1 MNFDYSDKALLD
13 RGKYLTEVIDT
24 IPNKATYKDIES
36 LPEGKLIIPWS
47 PSAGKTTAIRQFIVQ
62 NLSEKTGV
70 FATKLI
76 DDIEQ
81 FRYDVIAQAM
91 YLRKITKILCDKL
104 IQSISSKEEFDVASV
119 RLSNWVICSHE
130 RLFIEPS
137 SLLFLRDTT
146 FVYKVEEL
154 NNVVREYLFIDE
166 YPSNLYKSFRVRDLY
181 PVKSIDDKTGLHS
194 IEDFATRMMIRNSF
208 INEVYENYDNPRYS
222 LDVGLINN
230 IPTPTNQS
238 IDKDY
243 QRGLDNP
250 KSVASRNRVCFFSNI
265 LAEKLIEMEN
275 TNTYASMLYYS
286 ISDLP
291 PLNTYVFDG
300 TGDLLTK
307 DSSIWTTVNSKFP
320 RTLSIIDN
328 KINLVQTR
336 VKRRDSTEVIV
347 EEYSRIISRI
357 IEDNPKSKLLV
368 YVWKNSRK
376 TKDETELLSEEL
388 GKLFPQVNFVTY
400 QSGKERVT
408 SEYSDSDVAVILGS
422 FYLPNSIIELLNNI
436 TKSDSKSV
444 DYTLSLLIQF
454 LYRTQ
459 ARKGL
464 PIKLYIDND
473 YDYCID
479 DLCYNLN
486 IRNHKVVN
494 YIEYTE
500 DELLIKSR
508 IDNVLGSQLTKSELV
523 DLTGYSSIN
532 TKPDRIISRLY
543 RLGYHT
549 EVVDDGRYNSYII
562 SKI

>member
-1 MNFDYSDKALLD
+1 MNFDYSEKALLN

-24 IPNKATYKDIES
+24 IPNKATYKDIEI
-36 LPEGKLIIPWS
+36 LPEGKLIVPWS

-91 YLRKITKILCDKL
+91 YLRKMPKILCDKL

-146 FVYKVEEL
+146 FVYKVQEL
-154 NNVVREYLFIDE
+154 SNVVRGYLFIDE
-166 YPSNLYKSFRVRDLY
+166 YPTNLYKSFKVRDLY
-181 PVKSIDDKTGLHS
+181 TVKSIDDKTGLS
-194 IEDFATRMMIRNSF
+194 TIEDSATRMMIRNSF
-208 INEVYENYDNPRYS
+208 INEVYENYDNPKYS

-243 QRGLDNP
+243 KRGLDNP

-275 TNTYASMLYYS
+275 TNTYSNTLYYS

-291 PLNTYVFDG
+291 PVNTYVFDG

-307 DSSIWTTVNSKFP
+307 ESSIWTTIESKYP
-320 RTLSIIDN
+320 RRLSLIDN
-328 KINLVQTR
+328 KVNLVKTK
-336 VKRRDSTEVIV
+336 VKRRDSTDTIV
-347 EEYSRIISRI
+347 EEYSRVISRI
-357 IEDNPKSKLLV
+357 IKDNPKSKLLV
-368 YVWKNSRK
+368 YVWKNSK
-376 TKDETELLSEEL
+376 NTKDETELLSDKL
-388 GKLFPQVNFVTY
+388 SNLFPEVNFITY

-408 SEYSDSDVAVILGS
+408 SEYADSDIAVVLGS
-422 FYLPNSIIELLNNI
+422 FYLPNPIIDLLNNI
-436 TKSDSKSV
+436 THSKSKSV

-454 LYRTQ
+454 LFRTQ

-479 DLCYNLN
+479 DLCYNLG
-486 IRNHKVVN
+486 ISNHTVS
-494 YIEYTE
+494 YLSDYTE
-500 DELLIKSR
+500 DELLIKSEV
-508 IDNVLGSQLTKSELV
+508 DKVLGNKLSKIELV
-523 DLTGYSSIN
+523 GLLGYSSRNTRPNIIIN
-532 TKPDRIISRLY
+532 KLNK
-543 RLGYHT
+543 LGY
-549 EVVDDGRYNSYII
+549 EVEVLDDSRHSSYVIN
-562 SKI
+562 K

>member
-36 LPEGKLIIPWS
+36 LPSGKLIVPWS

-91 YLRKITKILCDKL
+91 YLRKMPKILCEKL
-104 IQSISSKEEFDVASV
+104 ITSISSKEEFDVASV

-146 FVYKVEEL
+146 FVYKVQEL
-154 NNVVREYLFIDE
+154 SNVVRGYLFIDE
-166 YPSNLYKSFRVRDLY
+166 YPTNLYKSFRVRDLY
-181 PVKSIDDKTGLHS
+181 PVKSIDDKTGLS
-194 IEDFATRMMIRNSF
+194 TIEDSATRMMIRNSF
-208 INEVYENYDNPRYS
+208 INEVYENYDNPKYS

-243 QRGLDNP
+243 KRGLDNP

-265 LAEKLIEMEN
+265 LAEKLIEMEA
-275 TNTYASMLYYS
+275 TNTYSNMLYYS

-291 PLNTYVFDG
+291 PVNTYVFDG

-307 DSSIWTTVNSKFP
+307 ESSVWNTIESKYP
-320 RTLSIIDN
+320 RRLSLIDN
-328 KINLVQTR
+328 KVNLVRTE
-336 VKRRDSTEVIV
+336 VKRRDSTDTIV
-347 EEYSRIISRI
+347 EEYSRVISRI

-368 YVWKNSRK
+368 YVWKNSK
-376 TKDETELLSEEL
+376 NTKDETELLSDKL
-388 GKLFPQVNFVTY
+388 SNLFPEVNFITY

-408 SEYSDSDVAVILGS
+408 SEYADSDIAVVLGS
-422 FYLPNSIIELLNNI
+422 FYLPNPIIDLLNNI
-436 TKSDSKSV
+436 TNSKSKSV

-454 LYRTQ
+454 LFRTQ

-479 DLCYNLN
+479 DLCYNLG
-486 IRNHKVVN
+486 ISNHTVS
-494 YIEYTE
+494 YLSEYTE
-500 DELLIKSR
+500 DELLIKSEV
-508 IDNVLGSQLTKSELV
+508 DKVLGNKLSKIELV
-523 DLTGYSSIN
+523 NLLGYSSRNTRPNIIIN
-532 TKPDRIISRLY
+532 KLNK
-543 RLGYHT
+543 LGY
-549 EVVDDGRYNSYII
+549 EVEVLDDSRHSSYVIN
-562 SKI
+562 K

>member
-1 MNFDYSDKALLD
+1 MNFDYSEKALLD

-24 IPNKATYKDIES
+24 IPNKATYKDIEV
-36 LPEGKLIIPWS
+36 LPEGKLIVPWS

-91 YLRKITKILCDKL
+91 YLRKMPKILCDKL

-146 FVYKVEEL
+146 FVYKVQKL
-154 NNVVREYLFIDE
+154 SSVVRGYLFIDE
-166 YPSNLYKSFRVRDLY
+166 YPTNLYKSFRVRDLY
-181 PVKSIDDKTGLHS
+181 PVKSIDDKTGLDT
-194 IEDFATRMMIRNSF
+194 IEDSATRMMIRNSF
-208 INEVYENYDNPRYS
+208 INEVYENYDNPKYS

-243 QRGLDNP
+243 KRGLDNP

-275 TNTYASMLYYS
+275 TNTYSNMLYYS

-307 DSSIWTTVNSKFP
+307 ESSIWTTVESKYP
-320 RTLSIIDN
+320 RRLSLIDN
-328 KINLVQTR
+328 KVKLVRTK
-336 VKRRDSTEVIV
+336 VKRRDSTDTIV
-347 EEYSRIISRI
+347 EEYSRVISRI
-357 IEDNPKSKLLV
+357 IKDNPKSKILV
-368 YVWKNSRK
+368 YVWKNSK
-376 TKDETELLSEEL
+376 NTKDETELLSD
-388 GKLFPQVNFVTY
+388 KLSNSFPEVNFITY

-408 SEYSDSDVAVILGS
+408 SEYADSDIAVVLGS
-422 FYLPNSIIELLNNI
+422 FYLPNPIIDLLNNI
-436 TKSDSKSV
+436 THSKSKSV

-454 LYRTQ
+454 LFRTQ

-479 DLCYNLN
+479 DLCYNLG
-486 IRNHKVVN
+486 ISN
-494 YIEYTE
+494 YTVSYLADYTE
-500 DELLIKSR
+500 DELLIKSEV
-508 IDNVLGSQLTKSELV
+508 DKVLGNKLSKTKLV
-523 DLTGYSSIN
+523 DLLGYSSKN
-532 TKPDRIISRLY
+532 TRPDRIISKLNK
-543 RLGYHT
+543 LGY
-549 EVVDDGRYNSYII
+549 EVEVLDDGRYSSYVIN
-562 SKI
+562 K

>member
-1 MNFDYSDKALLD
+1 MNFDYSEKALLD

-24 IPNKATYKDIES
+24 IPNKATYKDIEV
-36 LPEGKLIIPWS
+36 LPEGKLIVPWS

-91 YLRKITKILCDKL
+91 YLRKMPKILCDKL

-146 FVYKVEEL
+146 FVYKVQKL
-154 NNVVREYLFIDE
+154 SSVVRGYLFIDE
-166 YPSNLYKSFRVRDLY
+166 YPTNLYKSFKVRDLY
-181 PVKSIDDKTGLHS
+181 PVKSIDDKTGLDV
-194 IEDFATRMMIRNSF
+194 IEDSATRMMIRNSF
-208 INEVYENYDNPRYS
+208 INEVYENYDNPKYS
-222 LDVGLINN
+222 LDVGLVNN

-243 QRGLDNP
+243 KRGLDNP

-265 LAEKLIEMEN
+265 LAEKLIEMEA
-275 TNTYASMLYYS
+275 TNTYSDMIYYS
-286 ISDLP
+286 IADLP
-291 PLNTYVFDG
+291 PVNTYVFDG

-307 DSSIWTTVNSKFP
+307 ESSIWTTIESKYP
-320 RTLSIIDN
+320 RRLSLIDN
-328 KINLVQTR
+328 KVNLVRTK
-336 VKRRDSTEVIV
+336 VKRRDSTDTIV
-347 EEYSRIISRI
+347 EEYSRVISIII
-357 IEDNPKSKLLV
+357 KDNPKSKLLV
-368 YVWKNSRK
+368 YVWKNSK
-376 TKDETELLSEEL
+376 NTKDETELLSDKL
-388 GKLFPQVNFVTY
+388 SNLFPEVSFITY

-408 SEYSDSDVAVILGS
+408 SEYADSDIAVVLGS
-422 FYLPNSIIELLNNI
+422 FYLPNPIIDLLNNI
-436 TKSDSKSV
+436 THSKSKSV

-454 LYRTQ
+454 LFRTQ

-486 IRNHKVVN
+486 ISNHTVS
-494 YIEYTE
+494 YLSDYTE
-500 DELLIKSR
+500 DELLIKSEV
-508 IDNVLGSQLTKSELV
+508 DKVLGNKLSKTELV
-523 DLTGYSSIN
+523 DLLGYSSKH
-532 TKPDRIISRLY
+532 TRPDRIISRLNK
-543 RLGYHT
+543 LGY
-549 EVVDDGRYNSYII
+549 EVEVLDDGRYSSYVIN
-562 SKI
+562 K

>member
-36 LPEGKLIIPWS
+36 LPEGKLIVPWS
-47 PSAGKTTAIRQFIVQ
+47 PSAGKTTAIRQFIVH

-91 YLRKITKILCDKL
+91 YLRKIPKILCDKL

-146 FVYKVEEL
+146 FVYQVKEL

-194 IEDFATRMMIRNSF
+194 IEDSATRMMIRNSF
-208 INEVYENYDNPRYS
+208 INEVYENYDNPKYS

-243 QRGLDNP
+243 KRGLDNP

-265 LAEKLIEMEN
+265 LAEKLIEMEA
-275 TNTYASMLYYS
+275 TNTYSNMLYYS

-307 DSSIWTTVNSKFP
+307 ESSIWTTVESKYP
-320 RTLSIIDN
+320 RRLSLIDN
-328 KINLVQTR
+328 KVKLVRTK
-336 VKRRDSTEVIV
+336 VKRRDSTDTIV
-347 EEYSRIISRI
+347 EEYSRVISRI
-357 IEDNPKSKLLV
+357 IKDNPKSKLLV
-368 YVWKNSRK
+368 YVWKNSK
-376 TKDETELLSEEL
+376 NTKDETELLSD
-388 GKLFPQVNFVTY
+388 KLSNSFPEVNFITY

-408 SEYSDSDVAVILGS
+408 SEYADSDIAVVLGS
-422 FYLPNSIIELLNNI
+422 FYLPNPIIDLLNNI
-436 TKSDSKSV
+436 THSKSKSV

-454 LYRTQ
+454 LFRTQ

-479 DLCYNLN
+479 DLCYNLG
-486 IRNHKVVN
+486 ISN
-494 YIEYTE
+494 YTVSYLADYTE
-500 DELLIKSR
+500 DELLIKSEV
-508 IDNVLGSQLTKSELV
+508 DKVLGNKLSKTELV
-523 DLTGYSSIN
+523 GLLGYSSKN
-532 TKPDRIISRLY
+532 TRPDRIISKLNK
-543 RLGYHT
+543 LGYKV
-549 EVVDDGRYNSYII
+549 EVLDDNRYSSYVIN
-562 SKI
+562 K

>member
-1 MNFDYSDKALLD
+1 MKFDYSEKALLD
-13 RGKYLTEVIDT
+13 RGKYLTEVIDA
-24 IPNKATYKDIES
+24 IPNKATYKDIEV
-36 LPEGKLIIPWS
+36 LPEGKLIVPWS
-47 PSAGKTTAIRQFIVQ
+47 PSAGKTTAIRQFIVH

-91 YLRKITKILCDKL
+91 YLRKMPKILCDKL

-146 FVYKVEEL
+146 FVYKVQKL
-154 NNVVREYLFIDE
+154 SSVVRGYLFIDE
-166 YPSNLYKSFRVRDLY
+166 YPTNLYKSFRVRDLY
-181 PVKSIDDKTGLHS
+181 PVKSIDDKTGLS
-194 IEDFATRMMIRNSF
+194 TIEDSATRMMIRNSF
-208 INEVYENYDNPRYS
+208 INEVYENYDNPKYS
-222 LDVGLINN
+222 IDVGLINN

-243 QRGLDNP
+243 KRGLDNP

-275 TNTYASMLYYS
+275 TNTYSNMLYYS

-291 PLNTYVFDG
+291 PVNTYVFDG

-307 DSSIWTTVNSKFP
+307 ESSVWTTIESKYH
-320 RTLSIIDN
+320 RRLSLIDN
-328 KINLVQTR
+328 KVNLVKTK
-336 VKRRDSTEVIV
+336 VKRRDSTDTIV
-347 EEYSRIISRI
+347 EEYSRVISRI
-357 IEDNPKSKLLV
+357 IKDNPKSKILV
-368 YVWKNSRK
+368 YVWKNSK
-376 TKDETELLSEEL
+376 NTKDETELLSDKL
-388 GKLFPQVNFVTY
+388 SNLFPEVNFITY

-408 SEYSDSDVAVILGS
+408 SEYADSDIAVVLGS
-422 FYLPNSIIELLNNI
+422 FYLPNPIIDLLNNI
-436 TKSDSKSV
+436 THSKSKSV

-454 LYRTQ
+454 LFRTQ

-479 DLCYNLN
+479 DLCYNLG
-486 IRNHKVVN
+486 ISNHTVS
-494 YIEYTE
+494 YLSDYTE
-500 DELLIKSR
+500 DELLIKSEV
-508 IDNVLGSQLTKSELV
+508 DKVLGNKLSKTKLV
-523 DLTGYSSIN
+523 DLLGYSSKD
-532 TKPDRIISRLY
+532 TKPYRIISKLNK
-543 RLGYHT
+543 LGY
-549 EVVDDGRYNSYII
+549 EVEVLDDGRYSSYVIN
-562 SKI
+562 K

>member
-91 YLRKITKILCDKL
+91 YLRKIPKILCDKL

-146 FVYKVEEL
+146 FVYQVKEL
-154 NNVVREYLFIDE
+154 SNVVREYLFIDE

-194 IEDFATRMMIRNSF
+194 IEDSATRMMIRNSF
-208 INEVYENYDNPRYS
+208 INEVYENYDNPKYS

-243 QRGLDNP
+243 KRGLDNP

-265 LAEKLIEMEN
+265 LAEKLIEMEA
-275 TNTYASMLYYS
+275 TNTYSNMLYYS

-307 DSSIWTTVNSKFP
+307 ESSIWTTVESKYP
-320 RTLSIIDN
+320 RRLSLIDN
-328 KINLVQTR
+328 KVKLVRTK
-336 VKRRDSTEVIV
+336 VKRRDSTDTIV
-347 EEYSRIISRI
+347 EEYSRVISRI
-357 IEDNPKSKLLV
+357 IKDNPKSKLLV
-368 YVWKNSRK
+368 YVWKNSK
-376 TKDETELLSEEL
+376 NTKDETELLSD
-388 GKLFPQVNFVTY
+388 KLSNSFPEVNFITY

-408 SEYSDSDVAVILGS
+408 SEYADSDIAVVLGS
-422 FYLPNSIIELLNNI
+422 FYLPNPIIDLLNNI
-436 TKSDSKSV
+436 THSKSKSV

-454 LYRTQ
+454 LFRTQ

-479 DLCYNLN
+479 DLCYNLG
-486 IRNHKVVN
+486 ISN
-494 YIEYTE
+494 YTVSYLADYTE
-500 DELLIKSR
+500 DELFIKSEV
-508 IDNVLGSQLTKSELV
+508 DKVLGNKLSKTELV
-523 DLTGYSSIN
+523 SLLGYSSKN
-532 TKPDRIISRLY
+532 TRPDRIISKLNK
-543 RLGYHT
+543 LGYKV
-549 EVVDDGRYNSYII
+549 EVLDDNRYSSYVIN
-562 SKI
+562 K

>member
-1 MNFDYSDKALLD
+1 MKFDYSDKALLD

-24 IPNKATYKDIES
+24 IPNKATYKDIEV
-36 LPEGKLIIPWS
+36 LPEGKLIVPWS

-91 YLRKITKILCDKL
+91 YLRKMPKILCDKL

-119 RLSNWVICSHE
+119 RLANWVICSHE

-146 FVYKVEEL
+146 FVYKVQKL
-154 NNVVREYLFIDE
+154 SSVVRGYLFIDE
-166 YPSNLYKSFRVRDLY
+166 YPTNLYKSFRVRDLY
-181 PVKSIDDKTGLHS
+181 PVKSIDDKTGLDV
-194 IEDFATRMMIRNSF
+194 IEDSATRMMIRNSF
-208 INEVYENYDNPRYS
+208 INEVYENYDNPKYS
-222 LDVGLINN
+222 LDVGLVNN

-243 QRGLDNP
+243 KRGLDNP

-265 LAEKLIEMEN
+265 LAEKLIEMEA
-275 TNTYASMLYYS
+275 TNTYSDMIYYS
-286 ISDLP
+286 IADLP
-291 PLNTYVFDG
+291 PVNTYVFDG

-307 DSSIWTTVNSKFP
+307 ESSIWTTIESKYP
-320 RTLSIIDN
+320 RLLSLIDN
-328 KINLVQTR
+328 KVNLVRTK
-336 VKRRDSTEVIV
+336 VKRRDSTDTIV
-347 EEYSRIISRI
+347 EEYSRVISRI
-357 IEDNPKSKLLV
+357 IKDNPKSKLLV
-368 YVWKNSRK
+368 YVWKNSK
-376 TKDETELLSEEL
+376 NTKDETELLSDKL
-388 GKLFPQVNFVTY
+388 SNLFPEVNFITY

-408 SEYSDSDVAVILGS
+408 SEYADSDIAVVLGS
-422 FYLPNSIIELLNNI
+422 FYLPNPIIDLLNNI
-436 TKSDSKSV
+436 THSKSKSV

-454 LYRTQ
+454 LFRTQ

-479 DLCYNLN
+479 DLCYNLG
-486 IRNHKVVN
+486 ISNHTVS
-494 YIEYTE
+494 YLSDYTE
-500 DELLIKSR
+500 DELLIKSEV
-508 IDNVLGSQLTKSELV
+508 DKVLGNKLSKTELV
-523 DLTGYSSIN
+523 DLLCYSNIN
-532 TKPDRIISRLY
+532 TKPNIIINKLNK
-543 RLGYHT
+543 LGY
-549 EVVDDGRYNSYII
+549 EVEVLDDGRYSSYVIN
-562 SKI
+562 K

>member
-36 LPEGKLIIPWS
+36 LPEGKLIVPWS
-47 PSAGKTTAIRQFIVQ
+47 PSAGKTTAIRQFIVH

-91 YLRKITKILCDKL
+91 YLRKIPKILCDKL

-146 FVYKVEEL
+146 FVYQVKEL
-154 NNVVREYLFIDE
+154 SNVVREYLFIDE

-194 IEDFATRMMIRNSF
+194 IEDSATRMMIRNSF
-208 INEVYENYDNPRYS
+208 INEVYENYDNPKYS

-243 QRGLDNP
+243 KRGLDNP

-265 LAEKLIEMEN
+265 LAEKLIEMEA
-275 TNTYASMLYYS
+275 TNTYSNMLYYS

-307 DSSIWTTVNSKFP
+307 ESSIWTTVESKYP
-320 RTLSIIDN
+320 RRLSFIDN
-328 KINLVQTR
+328 KVKLVRTK
-336 VKRRDSTEVIV
+336 VKRRDSTDTIV
-347 EEYSRIISRI
+347 EEYSRVISRI
-357 IEDNPKSKLLV
+357 IKDNPKSKLLV
-368 YVWKNSRK
+368 YVWKNSK
-376 TKDETELLSEEL
+376 NTKDETELLSD
-388 GKLFPQVNFVTY
+388 KLSNSFPEVNFITY

-408 SEYSDSDVAVILGS
+408 SEYADSDIAVVLGS
-422 FYLPNSIIELLNNI
+422 FYLPNPIIDLLNNI
-436 TKSDSKSV
+436 THSKSKSV

-454 LYRTQ
+454 LFRTQ

-479 DLCYNLN
+479 DLCYNLG
-486 IRNHKVVN
+486 ISN
-494 YIEYTE
+494 YTVSYLADYTE
-500 DELLIKSR
+500 DELLIKSEV
-508 IDNVLGSQLTKSELV
+508 DKVLGNKLSKTELV
-523 DLTGYSSIN
+523 SLLGYSSKN
-532 TKPDRIISRLY
+532 TRPDRIISKLNK
-543 RLGYHT
+543 LGYKV
-549 EVVDDGRYNSYII
+549 EVLDDNRYSSYVIN
-562 SKI
+562 K

>member
-91 YLRKITKILCDKL
+91 YLRKIPKILCDKL

-146 FVYKVEEL
+146 FVYKVQEL
-154 NNVVREYLFIDE
+154 SNVVRGYLFIDE
-166 YPSNLYKSFRVRDLY
+166 YPTNLYKSFKVRDLY
-181 PVKSIDDKTGLHS
+181 PVKSIDDKTGLS
-194 IEDFATRMMIRNSF
+194 TIEDSATRMMIRNSF
-208 INEVYENYDNPRYS
+208 INEVYENYDNPKYS
-222 LDVGLINN
+222 IDVGLINN

-243 QRGLDNP
+243 KRGLDNT

-275 TNTYASMLYYS
+275 TNTYSNMLYYS

-291 PLNTYVFDG
+291 PVNTYVFDG

-307 DSSIWTTVNSKFP
+307 ESSVWTTIESKYP
-320 RTLSIIDN
+320 RRLSLIDN
-328 KINLVQTR
+328 KVNLVKTK
-336 VKRRDSTEVIV
+336 VKRRDSTDTIV
-347 EEYSRIISRI
+347 EEYSRVISRI
-357 IEDNPKSKLLV
+357 IKDNPKSKLLV
-368 YVWKNSRK
+368 YVWKNSK
-376 TKDETELLSEEL
+376 NTKDETELLSD
-388 GKLFPQVNFVTY
+388 KLSNLFHEVNFITY

-408 SEYSDSDVAVILGS
+408 SEYADSDIAVVLGS
-422 FYLPNSIIELLNNI
+422 FYLPNPIIDLLNNI
-436 TKSDSKSV
+436 THSKSKSV

-454 LYRTQ
+454 LFRTQ

-486 IRNHKVVN
+486 ISNHTVS
-494 YIEYTE
+494 YLSDYTE
-500 DELLIKSR
+500 DELLIKSEV
-508 IDNVLGSQLTKSELV
+508 DKVLGNKLSKTELV
-523 DLTGYSSIN
+523 DLLGYSSKH
-532 TKPDRIISRLY
+532 TRPDRIISRLNK
-543 RLGYHT
+543 LGY
-549 EVVDDGRYNSYII
+549 EVEVLDDGRYSSYVIN
-562 SKI
+562 K

>member
-36 LPEGKLIIPWS
+36 LPEGKLIVPWS
-47 PSAGKTTAIRQFIVQ
+47 PSAGKTTAIRQFIVH

-91 YLRKITKILCDKL
+91 YLRKIPKILCDKL

-146 FVYKVEEL
+146 FVYQVKEL
-154 NNVVREYLFIDE
+154 SNVVREYLFIDE

-194 IEDFATRMMIRNSF
+194 IEDSATRMMIRNSF
-208 INEVYENYDNPRYS
+208 INEVYENYDNPKYS

-243 QRGLDNP
+243 KRGLDNP

-265 LAEKLIEMEN
+265 LAEKLIEMEA
-275 TNTYASMLYYS
+275 TNTYSNMLYYS

-307 DSSIWTTVNSKFP
+307 ESSIWTTVESKYP
-320 RTLSIIDN
+320 RRLSFIDN
-328 KINLVQTR
+328 KVKLVRTK
-336 VKRRDSTEVIV
+336 VKRRDSTDTIV
-347 EEYSRIISRI
+347 EEYSRVISRI
-357 IEDNPKSKLLV
+357 IKDNPKSKLLV
-368 YVWKNSRK
+368 YVWKNSK
-376 TKDETELLSEEL
+376 NTKDETELLSD
-388 GKLFPQVNFVTY
+388 KLSNSFHEVNFITY

-408 SEYSDSDVAVILGS
+408 SEYADSDIAVVLGS
-422 FYLPNSIIELLNNI
+422 FYLPNPIIDLLNNI
-436 TKSDSKSV
+436 THSKSKSV

-454 LYRTQ
+454 LFRTQ

-479 DLCYNLN
+479 DLCYNLG
-486 IRNHKVVN
+486 ISN
-494 YIEYTE
+494 YTVSYLADYTE
-500 DELLIKSR
+500 DELLIKSEV
-508 IDNVLGSQLTKSELV
+508 DKVLGNKLSKTELV
-523 DLTGYSSIN
+523 SLLGYSSKN
-532 TKPDRIISRLY
+532 TRPDRIISKLNK
-543 RLGYHT
+543 LGYKV
-549 EVVDDGRYNSYII
+549 EVLDDNRYSSYVIN
-562 SKI
+562 K